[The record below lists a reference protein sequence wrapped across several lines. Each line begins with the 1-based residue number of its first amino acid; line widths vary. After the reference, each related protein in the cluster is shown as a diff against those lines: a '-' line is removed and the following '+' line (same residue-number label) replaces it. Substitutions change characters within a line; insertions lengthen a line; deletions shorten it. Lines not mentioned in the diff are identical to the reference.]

1 MERDLQ
7 GKIAWIT
14 GGGSGVGQ
22 AVARTLAQAGAHV
35 YVSGRRLEP
44 LAATVAQI
52 EAQGGQ
58 ASAIVVDVAQPDPPR
73 AAVTQIM
80 ENHNR
85 LDIYVG
91 AAGYNINRRQFSN
104 LTAQEAGAIIATN
117 LGGAF
122 NASSAVLVA
131 MRTAGDGLLVHIGS
145 WSGRRVRTF
154 SGPAYTAAKAGLLAM
169 SESLNLEV
177 ALEGIRSTVII
188 PGGIDTPLLDNLPM
202 PPPPEQR
209 ARLLRPDDCAQ
220 AVLWVA
226 RLPARVRIDEI
237 TITPTIQN
245 V

>member
-1 MERDLQ
+1 METDLK

-14 GGGSGVGQ
+14 GGGSGVGR
-22 AVARTLAQAGAHV
+22 AVAHALAKAGAQV
-35 YVSGRRLEP
+35 YISGRRREP
-44 LAATVAQI
+44 LDEAVSEIVATEGLAH
-52 EAQGGQ
+52 
-58 ASAIVVDVAQPDPPR
+58 AIACDVADPESTR
-73 AAVTQIM
+73 STIGEIM
-80 ENHNR
+80 TRHGCLN
-85 LDIYVG
+85 IYVG

-104 LTAQEAGAIIATN
+104 LTAEEAGGIIATN

-122 NASSAVLVA
+122 NASSAALAA
-131 MRTAGDGLLVHIGS
+131 MREARDGLLVHIGS
-145 WSGRRVRTF
+145 WSGRRVRAF

-177 ALEGIRSTVII
+177 ALQGIRSTVII
-188 PGGIDTPLLDNLPM
+188 PGGIDTPLLDNLPT
-202 PPPPEQR
+202 PLPPEQR
-209 ARLLRPDDCAQ
+209 AKLLRPSDCAD